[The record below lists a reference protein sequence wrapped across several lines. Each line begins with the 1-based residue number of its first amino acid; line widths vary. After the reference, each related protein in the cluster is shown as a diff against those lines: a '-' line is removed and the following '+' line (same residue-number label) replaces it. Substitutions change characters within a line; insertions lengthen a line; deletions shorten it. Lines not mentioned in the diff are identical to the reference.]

1 MAAQAENRFRY
12 SCGEYFEDSDR
23 FCAKCGCKRESLH
36 DSPVGQRNQN
46 LQMSM
51 CKKRV
56 MKEVALSKLNFT
68 LVRTTVKALKKVVSL
83 QTDDPKF

>member
-1 MAAQAENRFRY
+1 
-12 SCGEYFEDSDR
+12 
-23 FCAKCGCKRESLH
+23 
-36 DSPVGQRNQN
+36 
-46 LQMSM
+46 MSM